1 MANKH
6 HDAPPLPSDRSFGI
20 TFAVVFAAIAAWL
33 VWKSLPGAGI
43 VASLS
48 ILFVAIALS
57 RPLLLR
63 PLNRG
68 WMAFG
73 AVLHRVVSPLVLGLI
88 YFGMFAPIATA
99 MRLRGRDAMR
109 RRADPDA
116 KSYWICRDPP
126 GPPPESLKNQF

>member
-1 MANKH
+1 MATKH
-6 HDAPPLPSDRSFGI
+6 DDAPPLPSDRSFGI
-20 TFAVVFAAIAAWL
+20 TFTVVFAAIAAWL
-33 VWKSLPGAGI
+33 GWKSLPGAGI

-48 ILFVAIALS
+48 ILFAAIALS

-88 YFGMFAPIATA
+88 YFGMFAPIAAA

-116 KSYWICRDPP
+116 KSYWIRRDPP